1 LTHAQFNR
9 SRVSFNAARFVGGE
23 VSFWGAKFSGGE
35 VSFWRAEFRG
45 GTVNFYGAKVSD
57 GMVTFD
63 ERGFMAGTSTGRG
76 NRVVSQRMPSA
87 CRCRLWRCVAPAE
100 QHDGTY
106 SGLIRG

>member
-1 LTHAQFNR
+1 MLAQ
-9 SRVSFNAARFVGGE
+9 FVGGE
-23 VSFWGAKFSGGE
+23 VSFWGAKFSGGTVSFWRAE
-35 VSFWRAEFRG
+35 FRGGTVSFWRAEFRG
-45 GTVNFYGAKVSD
+45 GTVNFY
-57 GMVTFD
+57 

-87 CRCRLWRCVAPAE
+87 CRCRLWRCAAPAE